1 MIGEGHKE
9 NFEDENVLHIDCGG
23 GYLGMHICQKSSNLI
38 LKWMHLLYVNY
49 TLGKLILKYE
59 SHVLKINLFSFLP
72 MRNFGAQRWHDCTR
86 SQS

>member
-1 MIGEGHKE
+1 MFFILI
-9 NFEDENVLHIDCGG
+9 VVVAAWVI
-23 GYLGMHICQKSSNLI
+23 HICQKSSNLI

-72 MRNFGAQRWHDCTR
+72 MRNCGGERRRKGTR